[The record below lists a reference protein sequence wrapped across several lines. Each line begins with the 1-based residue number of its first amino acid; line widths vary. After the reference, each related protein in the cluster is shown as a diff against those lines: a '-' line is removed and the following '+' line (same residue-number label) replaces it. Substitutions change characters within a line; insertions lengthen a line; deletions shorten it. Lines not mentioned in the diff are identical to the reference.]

1 MSLSEVKELLMP
13 FRPAPIHV
21 SDGTG
26 YVSELP
32 ELTPRIED
40 SSRRAAS
47 DFNQRRRLRE

>member
-13 FRPAPIHV
+13 FRRAPIHV

-32 ELTPRIED
+32 ELTHRIED
-40 SSRRAAS
+40 GPRRAAS
-47 DFNQRRRLRE
+47 DFDQQGRTRE